1 MGWPHSPTHFA
12 RFWKG
17 FTFSPFQESHLLLW
31 TEPATKVEAAPRF
44 PGVSHFGVR
53 NYDLRFK
60 ATSRMPVL
68 PQHVVARNGLHRIC
82 LSMSSHEAPVKW
94 TKLPIPSQRLSLIP
108 WGSWLLML
116 LVRGIPP
123 YLHQRAWPLGV
134 SIWIHGYDAPM
145 QMVFN
150 IMFNHHNLWIDITF
164 LLEVPTD
171 SSCEPAPHPVALG
184 LPSSREK
191 KNSLNLGC
199 FELFVTNQLVSG
211 CLMFSLHCPKGED
224 PKIGSLRM
232 SISNWAPDQERGI
245 YIWSSTRL
253 GHLYC
258 PQQCRKN
265 LKETMV
271 FCNNRFFCFMHV

>member
-31 TEPATKVEAAPRF
+31 TKAATKVEAAPRF
-44 PGVSHFGVR
+44 PGVSDFGVR

-94 TKLPIPSQRLSLIP
+94 TKLPIPSQRLSLQIP
-108 WGSWLLML
+108 WGSLLLML

-150 IMFNHHNLWIDITF
+150 HHNLWIDITF

-171 SSCEPAPHPVALG
+171 SSCEPAPYPVALG
-184 LPSSREK
+184 LPSSVRILRLDK
-191 KNSLNLGC
+191 
-199 FELFVTNQLVSG
+199 
-211 CLMFSLHCPKGED
+211 
-224 PKIGSLRM
+224 SLRM

-265 LKETMV
+265 LKGNHGFLQQPFLVLCMYNIIYII
-271 FCNNRFFCFMHV
+271 CNMNVLLP